1 MGRSL
6 VRVER
11 NLGGAIRSYT
21 SMRRIIAST
30 LLACALLAVW
40 PAAQALARADRKKAI
55 WGPVTRNGVP
65 QAPIYRDLGA
75 KIFETNLPWASV
87 APNPP
92 ADPTNPGDPAY
103 QWPAEVDAAVAMA
116 QQTGMRVALSLST
129 APSWANGGHT
139 SEWAPTDP
147 AAFAAFAQAA
157 ARRYPSVHLWQIW
170 PEASRSEIFMPLI
183 PERRGR
189 PLTAAM
195 KQAPHNYAA
204 ILDATYG
211 ALKGVSPRNLV
222 IGGGTFTTGDISA
235 LNWLKNLRLADGKA
249 PRMDL
254 YGHNPFTAR
263 MPDLRNPPLGHGFA
277 DFSDLKVLARW
288 VDRYLGRAG
297 RNRKLKLF
305 LAEFSAPTDHAN
317 YEFNFHVTRAVQA
330 KWATAAY
337 RIADHWSRI
346 YALGWFALYDDPP
359 RPDGLQ
365 VNRGLITDSGQ
376 RKPSYYAYRNG

>member
-1 MGRSL
+1 
-6 VRVER
+6 
-11 NLGGAIRSYT
+11 LGASIRSYT
-21 SMRRIIAST
+21 LMRRIIAST
-30 LLACALLAVW
+30 LLACALLALL

-75 KIFETNLPWASV
+75 KIFEMGLPWAAA

-92 ADPTNPGDPAY
+92 ADPGNPDDPAY
-103 QWPAEVDAAVAMA
+103 RWPAEVDAAVAMA

-157 ARRYPSVHLWQIW
+157 AKRYPSVHLWQIW
-170 PEASRSEIFMPLI
+170 PEASRSEIFMPII

-195 KQAPHNYAA
+195 KQAPHTYAA
-204 ILDATYG
+204 ILDDSYA
-211 ALKGVSPRNLV
+211 ALKGVSARNLV

-235 LNWLKNLRLADGKA
+235 LNWLKNLRLADGQR

-254 YGHNPFTAR
+254 YGHNPFTNR
-263 MPDLRNPPLGHGFA
+263 MPDFRNPPLGNGFA
-277 DFSDLKVLARW
+277 DFSDLKVLVRW
-288 VDRYLGRAG
+288 VDRYLGRGG

-305 LAEFSAPTDHAN
+305 LAEFTAPTDHAN
-317 YEFNFHVTRAVQA
+317 FEFNFHVTRAVQA

-337 RIADHWSRI
+337 RIADRWSRI
-346 YALGWFALYDDPP
+346 YALGWFSLYDDAP

-365 VNRGLITDSGQ
+365 VNRGLITDGGQ
-376 RKPSYYAYRNG
+376 RKPSYYAYRKG